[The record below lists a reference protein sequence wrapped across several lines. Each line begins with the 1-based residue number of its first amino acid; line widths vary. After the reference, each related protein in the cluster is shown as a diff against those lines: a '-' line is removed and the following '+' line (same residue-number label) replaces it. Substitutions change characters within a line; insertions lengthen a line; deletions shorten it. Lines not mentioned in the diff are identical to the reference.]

1 MDIKSTC
8 ATRTEGAFMRQLIKE
23 LVDWARA
30 FLPPERH
37 RRKYLLPRVPPQESL
52 RTNPG
57 AAAAPTVRAWY
68 EPIDGADVAL
78 VRPYL
83 TAYEREE
90 TARLQQLRSNTPW
103 FAVYRADPDAR
114 DIHHQLEV
122 A

>member
-1 MDIKSTC
+1 
-8 ATRTEGAFMRQLIKE
+8 MRQLIKE